1 MDIRE
6 QEIEQRLRTAM
17 DHAVPD
23 PWDRILASCQAQKG
37 TVIPMTE
44 QKQPRRRW
52 APLAV
57 AAALAVVCCAFG
69 LTSWRGANAV
79 ASVVSLD
86 VNPSIQLKVN
96 QNEKVLSADA
106 LNQDAEV
113 ILDGMD
119 LKGTQLKVAVNA
131 IVGSLLQ
138 NGYLDRLSS
147 AILISVEDDDALRAA
162 RLESDLTAEVGTALQ
177 NASAGAAIL
186 SQTLTTDTDLNTLA
200 KNSGISV
207 GKAAMIRDIQ
217 ALNSQLDF
225 DALAALSVEELKQLR
240 ETGAPA
246 MPIGKDAAAAAAAAY
261 AGLTSYDYADVDPE
275 LDENPAHYEVELYT
289 AGGEFDYDVDAW
301 TGEVLKGIADVSGAG
316 TAGSGTSSGGTS
328 GGTSGGISADKAKSI
343 ALSDAGVSEADAL
356 GLRVK
361 QDWDDGVALY
371 EVEFRAGG
379 AEYEYDIRLSDGA
392 ILQSERDEDNNYTY
406 FASASGSG
414 ALVGEAAAQSAA
426 LAHAGVKEQDTSY
439 LSCHLEYDDGRLEC
453 YEVEFRAGNTQYEYE
468 IGPYDGAI
476 WKAERETH
484 ASAAAAGSTS
494 SGTSTGTSSGTS
506 SGGASAGTSSGS
518 TSGGTSFLGA
528 EAAKSAALS
537 HAGVSASQV
546 REMECQLDEDDGIT
560 VYEIEFKAGQME
572 YEYEINARTG
582 AVLKAEQDQD

>member
-1 MDIRE
+1 MDEIRE
-6 QEIEQRLRTAM
+6 QEIEQRLRTAV
-17 DHAVPD
+17 DHAAPD
-23 PWDRILASCQAQKG
+23 PWDRILASCQGQKG
-37 TVIPMTE
+37 TVIPME
-44 QKQPRRRW
+44 EVKKLRRRW

-113 ILDGMD
+113 ILEGMD

-186 SQTLTTDTDLNTLA
+186 SQIFTTDAALESQA
-200 KNSGISV
+200 QSSSISV

-275 LDENPAHYEVELYT
+275 LDEYPAHYEVELYT
-289 AGGEFDYDVDAW
+289 AQGEFDYDVDAW
-301 TGEVLKGIADVSGAG
+301 TGEILKGLANVSTAG
-316 TAGSGTSSGGTS
+316 TTGSGTASGGTS
-328 GGTSGGISADKAKSI
+328 SSTSGGITADKAKSI

-379 AEYEYDIRLSDGA
+379 AEYEYDIRLSDGV
-392 ILQSERDEDNNYTY
+392 ILKSERDEDNNYTF

-426 LAHAGVKEQDTSY
+426 LTHAGVSESQTSY

-453 YEVEFRAGNTQYEYE
+453 YEVEFRVGDTEYEYE
-468 IGPYDGAI
+468 IGPYDGAV

-484 ASAAAAGSTS
+484 ASVVPAG
-494 SGTSTGTSSGTS
+494 GTSS
-506 SGGASAGTSSGS
+506 GASAGTSSGS
-518 TSGGTSFLGA
+518 TSSGTSSGGTSSGSSFIGA

-537 HAGVSASQV
+537 HAGVSASEV
-546 REMECQLDEDDGIT
+546 REMECELDEDDG
-560 VYEIEFKAGQME
+560 VYLYEVEFETARAE
-572 YEYEINARTG
+572 YEYEIDARTG
-582 AVLKAEQDQD
+582 AILKAEQDWD

>member
-17 DHAVPD
+17 DHAAPD
-23 PWDRILASCQAQKG
+23 PWDRILASCEEQKG

-44 QKQPRRRW
+44 FKKSRRRW

-69 LTSWRGANAV
+69 LTSWRSASAV

-86 VNPSIQLKVN
+86 VNPSIQLQVN
-96 QNEKVLSADA
+96 KNEKVLSADA

-113 ILDGMD
+113 ILEGMD

-162 RLESDLTAEVGTALQ
+162 RLESDLTSEVGTALQ
-177 NASAGAAIL
+177 NASAGAAVL
-186 SQTLTTDTDLNTLA
+186 SQVVGYDADLISLA
-200 KNSGISV
+200 QNSSISV
-207 GKAAMIRDIQ
+207 GKAAMVRDVQ

-225 DALAALSVEELKQLR
+225 NALSALSVEELKQLR

-246 MPIGKDAAAAAAAAY
+246 MPIGKDAAAQAAIAY
-261 AGLTSYDYADVDPE
+261 AGLTASAVSYYDMDPE
-275 LDENPAHYEVELYT
+275 LDEYPAHYEVELYT
-289 AGGEFDYDVDAW
+289 NGSEFSYDVDAW
-301 TGEVLKGIADVSGAG
+301 TGEVLKGPANIS
-316 TAGSGTSSGGTS
+316 STSAPTT
-328 GGTSGGISADKAKSI
+328 TSGGITADKAKSI
-343 ALSDAGVSEADAL
+343 ALADAGVSESAAL
-356 GLRVK
+356 GLQVK

-371 EVEFRAGG
+371 EVEFRSGG

-392 ILQSERDEDNNYTY
+392 ILKSERDEDNNYTH
-406 FASASGSG
+406 FAAASGSG
-414 ALVGEAAAQSAA
+414 ALIGEAAAQSAA
-426 LAHAGVKEQDTSY
+426 LSHAGVKAADTSY

-453 YEVEFRAGNTQYEYE
+453 YEVEFRAGSTEYEYE
-468 IGPYDGAI
+468 IGPYDGAV
-476 WKAERETH
+476 WKAERESH
-484 ASAAAAGSTS
+484 AAVSTSGTTDGATSSTVSGGSSS
-494 SGTSTGTSSGTS
+494 SGTS
-506 SGGASAGTSSGS
+506 
-518 TSGGTSFLGA
+518 FIGA

-537 HAGVSASQV
+537 HAGVSASAV
-546 REMECQLDEDDGIT
+546 REMECELDEDDGIYL
-560 VYEIEFKAGQME
+560 YEVEFETAQAE
-572 YEYEINARTG
+572 YEYEIDARTG
-582 AVLKAEQDQD
+582 AVLKAEQDWD

>member
-17 DHAVPD
+17 EHAAPD
-23 PWDRILASCQAQKG
+23 PWDRILASCEEQKG

-44 QKQPRRRW
+44 FKKPRRRW

-69 LTSWRGANAV
+69 LTSWRSASAV

-86 VNPSIQLKVN
+86 VNPSIQLQVN
-96 QNEKVLSADA
+96 KNEKVLSADA
-106 LNQDAEV
+106 LNEDAEV

-177 NASAGAAIL
+177 NASAGAAVL
-186 SQTLTTDTDLNTLA
+186 SQVVGYDAELTDLA
-200 KNSGISV
+200 QSSSISV
-207 GKAAMIRDIQ
+207 GKAAMVRDIQ

-225 DALAALSVEELKQLR
+225 TALSALSVEELKQLR

-246 MPIGKDAAAAAAAAY
+246 MPIGKDAAASAAIAH
-261 AGLTSYDYADVDPE
+261 AGLTASAVTFCDVDPE
-275 LDENPAHYEVELYT
+275 LDEYPAHYEVELTTSY
-289 AGGEFDYDVDAW
+289 GEFDYDVDAW
-301 TGEVLKGIADVSGAG
+301 TGEVLKGPANVSSTSAPT
-316 TAGSGTSSGGTS
+316 TA
-328 GGTSGGISADKAKSI
+328 TSGGITAEKAKSI
-343 ALSDAGVSEADAL
+343 ALADAGVSESAAL
-356 GLRVK
+356 GLQVK

-371 EVEFRAGG
+371 EVEFRSGG

-392 ILQSERDEDNNYTY
+392 ILKSERDEDNNYTH

-414 ALVGEAAAQSAA
+414 ALIGEAAAQSAA
-426 LAHAGVKEQDTSY
+426 LTHAGVKAADTSY

-453 YEVEFRAGNTQYEYE
+453 YEVEFRAGSTEYEYE
-468 IGPYDGAI
+468 IGPYDGAV

-484 ASAAAAGSTS
+484 AAVASTGSGTVS
-494 SGTSTGTSSGTS
+494 SGTVSGGSSSSSGNTAS
-506 SGGASAGTSSGS
+506 SSASGS
-518 TSGGTSFLGA
+518 TSFIGA
-528 EAAKSAALS
+528 EAAKSAALA
-537 HAGVSASQV
+537 HAGVSASAV
-546 REMECQLDEDDGIT
+546 REMECELDEDDG
-560 VYEIEFKAGQME
+560 VYLYEVEFETAQAE
-572 YEYEINARTG
+572 YEYEIDARTG
-582 AVLKAEQDQD
+582 AVLKAEQDWD

>member
-1 MDIRE
+1 MDEIRE
-6 QEIEQRLRTAM
+6 QEIQQRLRTAM
-17 DHAVPD
+17 DHAAPD
-23 PWDRILASCQAQKG
+23 PWDRILASCEAQKG
-37 TVIPMTE
+37 TVIPMAE
-44 QKQPRRRW
+44 QKKPRRRW

-86 VNPSIQLKVN
+86 VNPSIQLKIN

-186 SQTLTTDTDLNTLA
+186 SQTLTNDTDLNTLA

-207 GKAAMIRDIQ
+207 GKAAMIRDTQ

-289 AGGEFDYDVDAW
+289 ANGEFDYDVDAW
-301 TGEVLKGIADVSGAG
+301 TGEILKGIADVSGAG
-316 TAGSGTSSGGTS
+316 AAGSGASSGGTA
-328 GGTSGGISADKAKSI
+328 GGISADKAKSI

-379 AEYEYDIRLSDGA
+379 AEYEYDIRLSDGV

-453 YEVEFRAGNTQYEYE
+453 YEVEFRAGNIEYEYE

-484 ASAAAAGSTS
+484 ASVAASGSTS
-494 SGTSTGTSSGTS
+494 SGTSTGTSSG
-506 SGGASAGTSSGS
+506 GTSTGT
-518 TSGGTSFLGA
+518 TSGGTSTGTSAGSSFIGT
-528 EAAKSAALS
+528 EAAKAAALS
-537 HAGVSASQV
+537 HAGVSASEI
-546 REMECQLDEDDGIT
+546 REMECELDEDDGIYL
-560 VYEIEFKAGQME
+560 YEVEFETARAE
-572 YEYEINARTG
+572 YEYEIDAYTG
-582 AVLKAEQDQD
+582 AVLKAEQDWD